1 MQEKYAQVFVR
12 VIDICVNIFKLDR
25 IANNMKTTNV
35 TELFHFR
42 IKTYPVFSVAHC
54 SFFWKVRLII
64 GRSSPKIVIK
74 LACESI
80 KSNDPVKVMTP
91 PEGGME
97 RARSIIR
104 VGETVS
110 AIGKRDRGV
119 EKSLDGAID

>member
-1 MQEKYAQVFVR
+1 
-12 VIDICVNIFKLDR
+12 
-25 IANNMKTTNV
+25 
-35 TELFHFR
+35 
-42 IKTYPVFSVAHC
+42 
-54 SFFWKVRLII
+54 
-64 GRSSPKIVIK
+64 
-74 LACESI
+74 
-80 KSNDPVKVMTP
+80 MTP